1 MKWFARI
8 PAGRDFPERIEVVD
22 IAPPGAPLCE
32 LELIPESEEGKVV
45 ASSTATYV
53 WERKR
58 FSRRERVVAAG
69 FAAAVAAAHFLG
81 VIG

>member
-1 MKWFARI
+1 MKWFAQT

-32 LELIPESEEGKVV
+32 LEIVPESEEGKVS
-45 ASSTATYV
+45 APTATYV

-58 FSRRERVVAAG
+58 LSRRERLAG
-69 FAAAVAAAHFLG
+69 AVLG
-81 VIG
+81 LTRLGR

>member
-1 MKWFARI
+1 MKWFART

-32 LELIPESEEGKVV
+32 LEIVPETEERKI
-45 ASSTATYV
+45 AALPTATYAL
-53 WERKR
+53 ERKR
-58 FSRRERVVAAG
+58 LSRREQFVVAA
-69 FAAAVAAAHFLG
+69 FAAAVVVARCFG